1 MDFSKLNKQQL
12 SAATYS
18 GKHLLVLAGAGTGKT
33 KTIIARVVHLIST
46 GIQPNRIKILS
57 FTKKSAQ
64 EIAER
69 IKIETLNIPE
79 TKQITGSTFHSW
91 CMELLTRYSKSFGI
105 EEYSCIDEE
114 DRESAIKIAFGSI
127 CQKNTITVGNERIKA
142 STISDIYSFSVNT
155 RVNLSTAIKTRIYP
169 MENGHEIDLQVSE
182 IKKQITPIIKAYID
196 YKRSHRY
203 IDYDDMLMIV
213 ASVLKQNKNLRERI
227 SSLYD
232 HILIDEMQDTN
243 PLQWMLLESFIDKCH
258 LFCVGDDAQSIY
270 AFRGAD
276 FKSIHSFANR
286 VPNSEVYKLEEN
298 YRSTQEILDLS
309 NWLLDISPIDYNKH
323 LYANRGKGQKPIM
336 QFVDSSWEEA
346 EFITNDIEKNV
357 RWDGK
362 LFRDHMVLSRS
373 IFALRKIEAACI
385 SKNIPYIIFGGTSLM
400 RSAHV
405 RDIVA
410 ALRIIANFRD
420 ELAWMR
426 YLTLWNG
433 IGEVTATK
441 IIKQMYGYS
450 SLKEC
455 IESVRLA
462 NLKENTTYKLL
473 QEISTLDQN
482 IDKAIDVIVS
492 SLDVMMSRKYENWD
506 TRKKDFI
513 ALKIVA
519 QRAENI
525 TAFIT
530 EYILDPIAEISNISK
545 EITNKDCVIISTIH
559 SAKGLEAETC
569 YIANVKPGTFPWYKA
584 ISEEDIEEE
593 RRCLYVALTRAK
605 DRLYIMTSLSS
616 NTAVQNEWNNSQE
629 IVSISDNTVT
639 GTIKETLVQYENE
652 IENTIVVYNI
662 NSQPNEQLE
671 MNENEFWMHYKLA
684 DNKFDINQA
693 YFFNNIPDNL
703 IETVLIEEP
712 DIQYVQFVED
722 EDNDYDPFNNFD
734 FS

>member
-362 LFRDHMVLSRS
+362 QFKDHMVLSRS

-426 YLTLWNG
+426 YLMLWNG

-545 EITNKDCVIISTIH
+545 EMTNKDCVIISTIH